1 MPTSPT
7 VRKRLTPAQRAR
19 ILSTYRRSQLSQR
32 EFATQ
37 AGIGLSTL
45 QLWLRKDVARS
56 PAGAGA
62 FVEVPNL
69 LEQGPGAAGYRVHLA
84 GGIDVEIGSGFRPEE
99 LSSLLQLLRAL

>member
-1 MPTSPT
+1 MPTAPT
-7 VRKRLTPAQRAR
+7 VRKRLTQATREE

-45 QLWLRKDVARS
+45 QLWLRKTAAS
-56 PAGAGA
+56 PHPGASA

-69 LEQGPGAAGYRVHLA
+69 LEQVPGGAGYRLRLA
-84 GGIDVEIGSGFRPEE
+84 GGIDLEIASGFRLEE
-99 LSSLLQLLRAL
+99 LASLLQLLRTL